1 MDLVNKYLS
10 ADTQES
16 IASGAKSSLYSFLEG
31 STEFCDAECISKTSE
46 YFMNLFTATHDAE
59 TCPTIESY
67 CGGCQNN
74 AESFISANADSVPCC
89 TQTALDSIIGVSLY
103 FYIYIF
109 DTFRVCQILLSK
121 ELDKK
126 RVPCSPLFVI

>member
-10 ADTQES
+10 ADKQES
-16 IASGAKSSLYSFLEG
+16 IASGAKSGLYSFLEG
-31 STEFCDAECISKTSE
+31 SKKFCNAGCISETSE

-74 AESFISANADSVPCC
+74 ADSFISANAAPCC
-89 TQTALDSIIGVSLY
+89 TQTALDSIVGVSFNLLYLY
-103 FYIYIF
+103 FLLFEIF
-109 DTFRVCQILLSK
+109 VLALGLEKMIS
-121 ELDKK
+121 
-126 RVPCSPLFVI
+126 S